1 MSHTW
6 LHLFPVPDQMRAI
19 PLVEPDVR
27 QPIGLVW
34 LDRQPEP
41 LLPRALIATAR
52 ATDLGALIAGPS
64 AVTGPG

>member
-1 MSHTW
+1 
-6 LHLFPVPDQMRAI
+6 MRAI